1 MNETPIGITLVLCDS
16 IITDAKTGK
25 NSLIGLFNNIN
36 INSLPSVHPRFC
48 VFAQLT
54 NGQGKQTIDVSCQS
68 LQNEEIL
75 FQTGGEVE
83 FQNPNQVIEIQFELL
98 NLAFSVDGMYTV
110 ELEAGGLPL
119 IESRFNVSMIGE

>member
-1 MNETPIGITLVLCDS
+1 MTEPPLGIALILCDL

-36 INSLPSVHPRFC
+36 CTTLPSQHSRFC

-54 NGQGKQTIDVSCQS
+54 NGQGTQAIEVSCRS
-68 LQNEEIL
+68 LQDDETV

-83 FQNPNQVIEIQFELL
+83 FHNPNQVIEIQFELL
-98 NLAFSVDGMYTV
+98 NLTFPHEGMYTV
-110 ELEAGGLPL
+110 ELESEGLPL
-119 IESRFNVSMIGE
+119 IESRFNVSLIGK

>member
-1 MNETPIGITLVLCDS
+1 MTEPPLGIALILCDL

-36 INSLPSVHPRFC
+36 CTHLPSQHSRFC

-54 NGQGKQTIDVSCQS
+54 NGQGTQAIEVSCHS
-68 LQNEEIL
+68 LQDDETV

-83 FQNPNQVIEIQFELL
+83 FHNPNQVIEIQFELL
-98 NLAFSVDGMYTV
+98 NLTFPHEGMYTV
-110 ELEAGGLPL
+110 ELEAEGLPL
-119 IESRFNVSMIGE
+119 IESRFNVSLIGK

>member
-1 MNETPIGITLVLCDS
+1 MTEPPIGIALVLCDS

-36 INSLPSVHPRFC
+36 VNSLPAVHNRFC

-54 NGQGKQTIDVSCQS
+54 NGRGKQTLDVRCQS
-68 LQNEEIL
+68 LQSEELI

-83 FQNPNQVIEIQFELL
+83 FGNPSQVIEIQFELL
-98 NLAFSVDGMYTV
+98 NLSFPYDGMYTV
-110 ELEAGGLPL
+110 ELEADGLPL
-119 IESRFNVSMIGE
+119 IESRFNVSLIGK

>member
-1 MNETPIGITLVLCDS
+1 MTEPPLGIALILCDS

-36 INSLPSVHPRFC
+36 CTTLPSVHARFC

-54 NGQGKQTIDVSCQS
+54 NGQGKQSIDVRCQS
-68 LQNEEIL
+68 LQDDEII

-83 FQNPNQVIEIQFELL
+83 FQNPNQVIEIQFELM
-98 NLAFSVDGMYTV
+98 NLTFPHDGRYTV
-110 ELEAGGLPL
+110 ELEAEGLPL
-119 IESRFNVSMIGE
+119 IESRFNVSLIGQ

>member
-1 MNETPIGITLVLCDS
+1 MTETPIGIALVLCDS

-36 INSLPSVHPRFC
+36 VNSLPAVHSRFC

-54 NGQGKQTIDVSCQS
+54 SGRGKQALEVRCNS
-68 LQNEEIL
+68 LQNQELI

-83 FQNPNQVIEIQFELL
+83 FQNPNQVI
-98 NLAFSVDGMYTV
+98 AKFS
-110 ELEAGGLPL
+110 L
-119 IESRFNVSMIGE
+119 SC